1 MGSDLLDCTN
11 IEPITKWD
19 LLSTSNID
27 RILEELSYTRTKDLK
42 KIVSNIQ
49 REDTEFSHRIEEYRK
64 IIKKEIDTRLNIIDT
79 RYENEKKALEEQY
92 SNTLNKYRKQKEK
105 LESFYEN
112 VNLADLSSI
121 LGQQEV
127 LSFILPEKQEKR
139 HLSIWTKIKLFL
151 ISLFNKIINL
161 FKLKK
166 NQKKSKNKDIF
177 ILKQIGMR
185 YDDMFS
191 IAISDN
197 SFGNEV
203 LSKIAEENN
212 IPKLQLEKERKIKS
226 SQYKKLVDNY
236 LKNRLNEIDP
246 REVNIKVKK
255 KIKKEVAK
263 FKDREKKVND
273 EKKEKIEEK
282 EKEKK
287 LEKEKVLEQEKNKEP
302 EKIVSKIVSEMEE
315 RGFIKPSQETFSV
328 TSAFIDRLSKIIF
341 EEEMRKLYENYK
353 ITPSYASIQTGV
365 YERRKLK
372 KGEEANKLDVV
383 NSLIESRMYLEKNI
397 EEDHSY
403 IYYEIG
409 EQERHVVLAFDKSGS
424 MDENNKLYAAK
435 RALTAL
441 YVAIKKHDPK
451 TVIDI
456 IAFDSKIKIMDFY
469 TMWEAEAGE
478 FTNTGEAL
486 FAAYKLLGNKKT
498 TKKEVYL
505 ITDGLPEAYTTN
517 SGKIKAGDLN
527 KSMEYALAAAKV
539 IGKSKDIKV
548 TIILLKS
555 TDSRYE
561 KAAKEI
567 ANQCNGKLI
576 ITEPNSLAIT
586 LLKENYGFN

>member
-19 LLSTSNID
+19 LLSSSNID

-42 KIVSNIQ
+42 KIVSDIQ
-49 REDTEFSHRIEEYRK
+49 KEDTEFSHRIEEYRK
-64 IIKKEIDTRLNIIDT
+64 IIKKEIDARLNIIDT
-79 RYENEKKALEEQY
+79 RYENEKKTIEEQY

-105 LESFYEN
+105 LEGFYEN
-112 VNLADLSSI
+112 VNLAGLSSI

-127 LSFILPEKQEKR
+127 LSFILPEKQEKK
-139 HLSIWTKIKLFL
+139 HLGIWTKIKLFL

-161 FKLKK
+161 FKWKK
-166 NQKKSKNKDIF
+166 KEKKSKNKDIL
-177 ILKQIGMR
+177 ILKQLGMG
-185 YDDMFS
+185 YDDIFS

-197 SFGNEV
+197 SFGNEI
-203 LSKIAEENN
+203 LSKISEENN
-212 IPKLQLEKERKIKS
+212 IPKLQLEQERKIKS

-246 REVNIKVKK
+246 KEVNVKAK
-255 KIKKEVAK
+255 EKIKKEVAK
-263 FKDREKKVND
+263 FKDKEKKVSN

-282 EKEKK
+282 DKEKA
-287 LEKEKVLEQEKNKEP
+287 LEKEKVLEQETNKEP

-315 RGFIKPSQETFSV
+315 RGFIKPTEEAFSV

-341 EEEMRKLYENYK
+341 EEEMKKLYENYK

-383 NSLIESRMYLEKNI
+383 NSLAESRMYLEKNI
-397 EEDHSY
+397 EEDHIY

-451 TVIDI
+451 AVIDI

-486 FAAYKLLGNKKT
+486 FASYKLLGNKKT
-498 TKKEVYL
+498 TKKEIYL

-527 KSMEYALAAAKV
+527 RSMEYALEAAKA
-539 IGKSKDIKV
+539 IGKSRDIKV

-561 KAAKEI
+561 KAANEI

-576 ITEPNSLAIT
+576 ITEPNNLAIT
-586 LLKENYGFN
+586 LLKENYGF